1 MRSSLADSSTDRLSL
16 DAAVLPRIRR
26 TGELTPAE
34 TLAGISSRRER
45 VAKPARPRALGK
57 FLFLGDEKLY
67 VRGVTYGTFR
77 PGASGEGYVAERVEH
92 DFALMSRNGI
102 NAVRTY
108 SVPPRFVLDLAQ
120 EHGLLVMVG
129 LPWEQHVTFID
140 DRRTAADIAKR
151 VRAGVRAC
159 AGHPALL
166 GYAIGNEIPASIV
179 RWSGPRAIE
188 GFLERLHEAAKT
200 EDPGA
205 LCTYVNF
212 PSTEYLQLGFVD
224 FFCFNVYLEA
234 RESFTAYLA
243 RLQSLADGRPLM
255 IGEIGLDSRR
265 HGQEAQARA
274 LDWQIRTAFAG
285 GCAGAFVFSWT
296 DEWHRGG
303 HDIEDWDFGL
313 TTRER
318 GPKPALAAVR
328 EAFAQAPLTPDRG
341 WPKISVVV
349 CSYNGER
356 TIGECL
362 AHLERLSYSSYEIIV
377 IDDGSTDS
385 TADIAAESPGVR
397 LFRYP
402 NGGLSRARNRGLHVA
417 TGEIVAYIDDD
428 AYPDP
433 HWLTYLASA
442 FRSTTHAAIGGP
454 NLPPPGDGPVSD
466 CVANAPGGPIH
477 VLVSDEEAEHVP
489 GCNMAF
495 RKSCLEAIGGFDPQF
510 RTAGDD
516 VDVCWRIRKE
526 GFTIG
531 FHPAAVVW
539 HHRRG
544 SIRAYWKQQKGY
556 GMAEALLER
565 KWPEKYNAAGHPSWA
580 GRLYGKGFARTLS
593 WRRARIRHGRCGD
606 ASFQSIY
613 EPGPQTLASLP
624 LMPEWYLVNLAL
636 TLLSLLG
643 LLWRPAFLAAP
654 LLAASAGVPAVYV
667 LNVVARTSF
676 SSRPGS
682 PVDRLRLRALTAL
695 LHVIQPLAR
704 LLGRIRHGL
713 TPWRSL
719 RAPGF
724 VFPWPRAFQIW
735 SERWQEPSAWFSS
748 LETALASRHAVVRRG
763 GDFDAW
769 DLELPGGLLGSV
781 RVRMALEEHGAGRQ
795 LVRLRAWP
803 RYSPLG
809 VALTASFVL
818 LSVWAGLDGASLASR
833 MLAAATGLLVVAS
846 VKECG
851 LGMASCRT
859 AIRPEQ
865 DSRGAC
871 PMLRGGLGGERTRP
885 GEAHG

>member
-1 MRSSLADSSTDRLSL
+1 
-16 DAAVLPRIRR
+16 
-26 TGELTPAE
+26 
-34 TLAGISSRRER
+34 
-45 VAKPARPRALGK
+45 
-57 FLFLGDEKLY
+57 
-67 VRGVTYGTFR
+67 
-77 PGASGEGYVAERVEH
+77 
-92 DFALMSRNGI
+92 
-102 NAVRTY
+102 
-108 SVPPRFVLDLAQ
+108 
-120 EHGLLVMVG
+120 MVG

-140 DRRTAADIAKR
+140 DRRTAADIEKR

-274 LDWQIRTAFAG
+274 LDWQIRAAFAG

-313 TTRER
+313 TSRER

-362 AHLERLSYSSYEIIV
+362 AHLEKLSYSSYEIIV

-510 RTAGDD
+510 RTFERRASRSGSTRRPSCGTTAAARSEHIGSSRRATAWRKRSSSGNGRRSTTRPVTRAGPGDS
-516 VDVCWRIRKE
+516 
-526 GFTIG
+526 T
-531 FHPAAVVW
+531 A
-539 HHRRG
+539 RG
-544 SIRAYWKQQKGY
+544 SRA
-556 GMAEALLER
+556 LC
-565 KWPEKYNAAGHPSWA
+565 P
-580 GRLYGKGFARTLS
+580 
-593 WRRARIRHGRCGD
+593 GD
-606 ASFQSIY
+606 AHES
-613 EPGPQTLASLP
+613 GTA
-624 LMPEWYLVNLAL
+624 V
-636 TLLSLLG
+636 
-643 LLWRPAFLAAP
+643 AATP
-654 LLAASAGVPAVYV
+654 
-667 LNVVARTSF
+667 R
-676 SSRPGS
+676 SSRSTS
-682 PVDRLRLRALTAL
+682 PD
-695 LHVIQPLAR
+695 
-704 LLGRIRHGL
+704 
-713 TPWRSL
+713 
-719 RAPGF
+719 
-724 VFPWPRAFQIW
+724 PR
-735 SERWQEPSAWFSS
+735 PS
-748 LETALASRHAVVRRG
+748 
-763 GDFDAW
+763 
-769 DLELPGGLLGSV
+769 
-781 RVRMALEEHGAGRQ
+781 
-795 LVRLRAWP
+795 P
-803 RYSPLG
+803 R
-809 VALTASFVL
+809 
-818 LSVWAGLDGASLASR
+818 
-833 MLAAATGLLVVAS
+833 
-846 VKECG
+846 
-851 LGMASCRT
+851 CR
-859 AIRPEQ
+859 
-865 DSRGAC
+865 
-871 PMLRGGLGGERTRP
+871 
-885 GEAHG
+885 

>member
-1 MRSSLADSSTDRLSL
+1 MRWSLADSSAGRLPF
-16 DAAVLPRIRR
+16 DAAALARARR
-26 TGELTPAE
+26 TEELTAAE
-34 TLAGISSRRER
+34 TPDGVCPWRER
-45 VAKPARPRALGK
+45 AAKPSRPRALGK

-77 PGASGEGYVAERVEH
+77 PGASGEEYVAARVEH

-108 SVPPRFVLDLAQ
+108 SVPPRFLLDLAQ
-120 EHGLLVMVG
+120 EYGLFVMVG
-129 LPWEQHVTFID
+129 LPWEQHVAFID
-140 DRRTAADIAKR
+140 DRRTAADIEKR

-188 GFLERLHEAAKT
+188 RFLERLHEAAKG
-200 EDPGA
+200 EDPAA

-234 RESFTAYLA
+234 PERFTAYLA
-243 RLQSLADGRPLM
+243 RLQNLADGRPLM

-265 HGQEAQARA
+265 HGQKAQARA
-274 LDWQIRTAFAG
+274 LDWQVRAAFAG

-313 TTRER
+313 TTRGR
-318 GPKPALAAVR
+318 GPKPALTAVR
-328 EAFAQAPLTPDRG
+328 EAFAQAPLTPGRG

-362 AHLERLSYSSYEIIV
+362 AHLQKVSYPSYEIIV

-385 TADIAAESPGVR
+385 TADIAAASPGVR
-397 LFRYP
+397 LFSYP
-402 NGGLSRARNRGLHVA
+402 NGGLSRARNRGLLVA

-442 FRSTTHAAIGGP
+442 FRSTNHAAIGGP
-454 NLPPPGDGPVSD
+454 NLPPPGDGPTSD

-516 VDVCWRIRKE
+516 VDVCWRIQKE

-544 SIRAYWKQQKGY
+544 SLRAYWKQQKGY
-556 GMAEALLER
+556 GRAEALLAR
-565 KWPEKYNAAGHPSWA
+565 KWPEKYNAAGHLSWA
-580 GRLYGKGFARTLS
+580 GRLYGKGFARPLP
-593 WRRARIRHGRCGD
+593 WGRARIRHGRCGD
-606 ASFQSIY
+606 APFQSLY

-624 LMPEWYLVNLAL
+624 LMPEWYLVNLVLA
-636 TLLSLLG
+636 LLSLLG
-643 LLWRPAFLAAP
+643 LLWRPALLAAP
-654 LLAASAGVPAVYV
+654 LLAASVGVPVAYV

-676 SSRPGS
+676 SSRPES
-682 PVDRLRLRALTAL
+682 PLGRLRLRALTAL

-713 TPWRSL
+713 TPWRAL

-735 SERWQEPSAWFSS
+735 SERRREPSAWFSS
-748 LETALASRHAVVRRG
+748 VETALASRHAVVRRG

-769 DLELPGGLLGSV
+769 DLELPGGLLGCV
-781 RVRMALEEHGAGRQ
+781 RVRMGLEEHGAGRQ
-795 LVRLRAWP
+795 LVRVRVWP

-809 VALTASFVL
+809 VALIAAFAL
-818 LSVWAGLDGASLASR
+818 LSVWAGLDGESLASR
-833 MLAAATGLLVVAS
+833 MLAAASGLLLVAS

-859 AIRPEQ
+859 AFRPEQ
-865 DSRGAC
+865 DSRRLC
-871 PMLRGGLGGERTRP
+871 LVLREGLGGERTRP